1 MKLKVSRICGE
12 GGKMKIKWLAAVA
25 IVTLSTSI
33 VHAQEKPPIKIAVVN
48 DQTGVYMETGG
59 PGSGAAARLAVEDFG
74 GEVLGRKIEVM
85 VLDHQNKADIAA
97 SLTRKLIDIDKV
109 DLIADGASSAAGL
122 AMNEVARAAKKIFVV
137 SGPAATNFTGI
148 ACAPTTFQFTY
159 DTYALANG
167 TAKALVKQGGDS
179 WFFLTADYAFGH
191 NIQRDVTRFV
201 EEAGGK
207 VLGSVKHPINS
218 SDFSSYLLQA
228 QASKAKVIGLANAGT
243 DTINSL
249 KQGAEFGIVQGGQ
262 TFAGLLVFIS
272 DVHALGLQVAQGLV
286 LTTSF
291 YWDLN
296 DETRKFSQRFASQM
310 GGRVPTMVNMG
321 VYSGVNHFLKAVK
334 ETGTT
339 DSEVVAKKMREL
351 RVNDVYNKDVEIR
364 PDGRVLH
371 DMYLVKVKSPAA
383 SKKPYDYY
391 DILAKIPGK
400 DAFRSLSESECPLVK
415 KN

>member
-1 MKLKVSRICGE
+1 
-12 GGKMKIKWLAAVA
+12 
-25 IVTLSTSI
+25 
-33 VHAQEKPPIKIAVVN
+33 
-48 DQTGVYMETGG
+48 
-59 PGSGAAARLAVEDFG
+59 
-74 GEVLGRKIEVM
+74 
-85 VLDHQNKADIAA
+85 
-97 SLTRKLIDIDKV
+97 
-109 DLIADGASSAAGL
+109 
-122 AMNEVARAAKKIFVV
+122 
-137 SGPAATNFTGI
+137 
-148 ACAPTTFQFTY
+148 TFQFTY

-249 KQGAEFGIVQGGQ
+249 KQGAEF
-262 TFAGLLVFIS
+262 S

-334 ETGTT
+334 ESGTT
-339 DSEVVAKKMREL
+339 DS
-351 RVNDVYNKDVEIR
+351 
-364 PDGRVLH
+364 
-371 DMYLVKVKSPAA
+371 
-383 SKKPYDYY
+383 
-391 DILAKIPGK
+391 
-400 DAFRSLSESECPLVK
+400 
-415 KN
+415 